1 MIDLPQVLK
10 DRHALAWRQALVVRP
25 IRVIGFFEA
34 FKDFDFAALKL
45 ELVHG
50 FILPSRA

>member
-10 DRHALAWRQALVVRP
+10 DRHALSWRQALVVGP

-34 FKDFDFAALKL
+34 FKDFDLAALKI
-45 ELVHG
+45 ELPHTV
-50 FILPSRA
+50 ILPSRA